1 MTRGSPSCVSLP
13 PDCETAASWFLM
25 TLLGLVVV
33 AALAVVWPIAAH
45 VGGSTSVVRAAVAA
59 GACLAGAEGALVV
72 SRLLREPQYAFHSLL
87 LGMSLRMGVPLFL
100 GLILYLSG
108 SPLANAEFLVYL
120 GGFYAIT
127 LTVGVCLSLPLGV
140 VIPAEPVRVRLT

>member
-1 MTRGSPSCVSLP
+1 MTRGSPSCVFLP
-13 PDCETAASWFLM
+13 PDCETAASCFDDAAR
-25 TLLGLVVV
+25 LGRGRRIGRCV
-33 AALAVVWPIAAH
+33 ADCSPCWRFDIGSQ
-45 VGGSTSVVRAAVAA
+45 GGCRRRGVS
-59 GACLAGAEGALVV
+59 CGAEGVLVV

-127 LTVGVCLSLPLGV
+127 LTVGVCLSLPS
-140 VIPAEPVRVRLT
+140 AS